1 MKKNILITGV
11 AGFIGF
17 HLAKYLIKKKF
28 NVYGLDNYSRSYEL
42 KIKKLR
48 IQILKKN
55 TNFLFVNKDIK
66 KIESCFKNKKF
77 DAIFHLAAEAGV
89 RRSLKKPLEYIEE
102 NISNTVRVFEYAK
115 KNKIKKIY
123 YASSSSIYGDKGIY
137 PTDETV
143 TTDQPI
149 SIYGITKISTEN
161 IAYYYFKIFNI
172 NSVGFRFF
180 TVFGPYGRPDM
191 SIFIFIKSILKN
203 KIIYLNN
210 YGKNFRDFT
219 YVDNIISYML
229 ATFNKTNNQK
239 KFFHIFNIGGEK
251 TISINSLVKKIE
263 NYLGLKAKTKN
274 MPKINLDPVYSLAT
288 TKKIKKFLKKKFT
301 HNFDEGLKETIRWMK
316 TYI

>member
-17 HLAKYLIKKKF
+17 HLAKHLIKNKF
-28 NVYGLDNYSRSYEL
+28 NVYGLDNYSKSYEL

-55 TNFLFVNKDIK
+55 TNFLFINKDIK
-66 KIESCFKNKKF
+66 KIDSSFKNKKF

-102 NISNTVRVFEYAK
+102 NISNTIRVFEYAK

-143 TTDQPI
+143 TTNQPI

-191 SIFIFIKSILKN
+191 SIFIFIKSILK
-203 KIIYLNN
+203 K
-210 YGKNFRDFT
+210 R
-219 YVDNIISYML
+219 
-229 ATFNKTNNQK
+229 Q
-239 KFFHIFNIGGEK
+239 FF
-251 TISINSLVKKIE
+251 
-263 NYLGLKAKTKN
+263 
-274 MPKINLDPVYSLAT
+274 
-288 TKKIKKFLKKKFT
+288 
-301 HNFDEGLKETIRWMK
+301 
-316 TYI
+316 